1 MVEKIV
7 AKHVAAFA
15 PIAAHV
21 ECADVSA
28 LLANVVNVIM
38 LDDVFVAA
46 EQNAVVWAVVYQV
59 VLDALAYAKH
69 VNTWLIAA
77 GPLAHVMYVVVG
89 GAMPTRPERLAVS
102 AR

>member
-1 MVEKIV
+1 MSVVEKIV

-21 ECADVSA
+21 KCADVSA
-28 LLANVVNVIM
+28 LLANVVNVVV
-38 LDDVFVAA
+38 LDDVLGAA

-69 VNTWLIAA
+69 VYAWLIAA
-77 GPLAHVMYVVVG
+77 
-89 GAMPTRPERLAVS
+89 
-102 AR
+102 